1 MLQRYR
7 GSESEHVV
15 DLERS
20 LSAGGECGVKVDGA
34 SHRVELV
41 RIEGDEVVFRL
52 DGELVRARVAI
63 EGERRLVHCAGQF
76 ATSLV
81 RDDGKKKKRRA
92 SGEEGGLVAT
102 MHSQVVA
109 VSAIVGA
116 AVKRGD
122 VLVTL
127 EAMKMEM
134 RIAAPFD
141 GVVRAVSCAAGEVVE
156 RGRVL
161 VEIAPLAS

>member
-7 GSESEHVV
+7 GNESEHTV
-15 DLERS
+15 DLERA
-20 LSAGGECGVKVDGA
+20 LNAGGECPVKTDGA
-34 SHRVELV
+34 VQRVELV

-52 DGELVRARVAI
+52 DGEIVRARVAI
-63 EGERRLVHCAGQF
+63 EGDRRLVHVVGEF
-76 ATSLV
+76 ATAFQ
-81 RDDGKKKKRRA
+81 RDDGTKKKRKA
-92 SGEEGGLVAT
+92 AADQGGLTAT
-102 MHSQVVA
+102 MHSQVIA
-109 VSAIVGA
+109 VSAAVGA
-116 AVKRGD
+116 SVKRGD

-141 GVVRAVSCAAGEVVE
+141 GVVKAVSCAPGEVVE

-161 VEIAPLAS
+161 VEIAPAS